1 MVPLWIAVVLAV
13 WAVSANA
20 LAFWFARKRLT
31 ADRHAQIAL
40 RMAADAV
47 ESLVEMERNTPVM
60 VMVGPDGRA
69 AATAPLS
76 VVRWYLN

>member
-13 WAVSANA
+13 WAVGANVLA
-20 LAFWFARKRLT
+20 LWFARERLA

-47 ESLVEMERNTPVM
+47 EARVEMERNTPVM
-60 VMVGPDGRA
+60 VMLGPDGRP
-69 AATAPLS
+69 AATAPLG
-76 VVRWYLN
+76 VVRWWRN

>member
-13 WAVSANA
+13 WAVGANVLA
-20 LAFWFARKRLT
+20 LWFARERLA

-47 ESLVEMERNTPVM
+47 EARVEMERNTPVM
-60 VMVGPDGRA
+60 VLAGPEGEMV
-69 AATAPLS
+69 ATAPTRR
-76 VVRWYLN
+76 VRYWLN